1 MPDSVL
7 EACKPIRDN
16 IIAKLEQ
23 HYVLV
28 VFFAFRFF
36 FSNLQ
41 SLVKQR
47 KKGLDSLTR
56 LFTG

>member
-23 HYVLV
+23 HYALV

-36 FSNLQ
+36 FLESSEFGETEEEGARQ
-41 SLVKQR
+41 T
-47 KKGLDSLTR
+47 TR